1 MTHTISF
8 EATTGAGGVEVQVT
22 MSFEADKYTSW
33 AENIEM
39 VTYNGMDIMGL
50 MTDEQFAELEAQ
62 GIKAIEEQ
70 REWEIVNY
78 EP

>member
-1 MTHTISF
+1 MHTINF
-8 EATTGAGGVEVQVT
+8 EATTGAGDVEVQVT

-33 AENIEM
+33 AENIDM

-62 GIKAIEEQ
+62 GIEAIKSQ

>member
-1 MTHTISF
+1 MNTINF
-8 EATTGAGGVEVQVT
+8 DATTGAGDVEVQVT
-22 MSFEADKYTSW
+22 MTFKADRYTTW

-50 MTDEQFAELEAQ
+50 MTDEQFTDLEAK
-62 GIKAIEEQ
+62 GIRAIEGKKLWDLE
-70 REWEIVNY
+70 NY

>member
-1 MTHTISF
+1 MTHTITF
-8 EATTGAGGVEVQVT
+8 EATTGAGDVEVQVT
-22 MSFEADKYTSW
+22 MSFEADKYSSW

-50 MTDEQFAELEAQ
+50 MTDEQFAELEAK
-62 GIKAIEEQ
+62 GIKAIEGQ
-70 REWEIVNY
+70 RVWETENY

>member
-1 MTHTISF
+1 METINF
-8 EATTGAGGVEVQVT
+8 EGKTGAGDVEVQVT
-22 MSFEADKYTSW
+22 MSFKADKYTSW

-50 MTDEQFAELEAQ
+50 MTHDQFMDLEAQ
-62 GIKAIEEQ
+62 GIKAITAS
-70 REWEIVNY
+70 RVWELENF

>member
-1 MTHTISF
+1 MHTINF
-8 EATTGAGGVEVQVT
+8 EATTGAGDVEVQVT
-22 MSFEADKYTSW
+22 MTFKADQYTSW

-50 MTDEQFAELEAQ
+50 MTEEQFADLEAK
-62 GIKAIEEQ
+62 GIKAIEAQ
-70 REWEIVNY
+70 RVWETMNY